1 MAIPLIAA
9 GIAARAV
16 AKKLATRA
24 AGGITGSGAK
34 QVTPVYRNQGFS
46 EAVLKRPSYTPKNS
60 LGKRA
65 TTDAI
70 QKNSVKTVKSQAQ
83 INAEGAANARTAMG
97 LSPKPTAQEIAARAS
112 REKASLMKSR
122 IKRGK

>member
-1 MAIPLIAA
+1 MIAA

-16 AKKLATRA
+16 AKKIATRA
-24 AGGITGSGAK
+24 VGGITGKGAK
-34 QVTPVYRNQGFS
+34 AVNPVYRN
-46 EAVLKRPSYTPKNS
+46 
-60 LGKRA
+60 

-70 QKNSVKTVKSQAQ
+70 QKNSVKVVKSQAQ
-83 INAEGAANARTAMG
+83 INAEGAAKARAAMG
-97 LSPKPTAQEIAARAS
+97 LPPKPTAQEIAARAS

>member
-1 MAIPLIAA
+1 MALPMIAA

-16 AKKLATRA
+16 AKKIATRA
-24 AGGITGSGAK
+24 VGGITGKGAK
-34 QVTPVYRNQGFS
+34 TVNPVYRN
-46 EAVLKRPSYTPKNS
+46 V
-60 LGKRA
+60 RA

-70 QKNSVKTVKSQAQ
+70 QKNSVKIAKSQAQ
-83 INAEGAANARTAMG
+83 INAEGIAKGRAAMG
-97 LSPKPTAQEIAARAS
+97 LPPKPTAQEIAARAS